1 MYKVPDVKNATP
13 GMYKYKVPD
22 VKNATP
28 GMSISEGSQL
38 VGTGDL
44 MGFTR
49 REVIE
54 PVKSLIMG
62 PVDGI
67 LNMLLVR
74 LWPSRFRLSCA
85 YLAAL
90 FVLVGSSHIG
100 FEPSAASYGAPKC
113 QSTQWSGSAKSD
125 AKPLQP
131 TYQRRVARRK
141 GTVMPTAPHRLYAPV
156 TTRFAADPAIIAKV
170 FKP

>member
-1 MYKVPDVKNATP
+1 M
-13 GMYKYKVPD
+13 YKVPD

-28 GMSISEGSQL
+28 GMSISEGSQP

-74 LWPSRFRLSCA
+74 LWPSRFRSSCA

-90 FVLVGSSHIG
+90 FLL
-100 FEPSAASYGAPKC
+100 
-113 QSTQWSGSAKSD
+113 D
-125 AKPLQP
+125 
-131 TYQRRVARRK
+131 RR
-141 GTVMPTAPHRLYAPV
+141 
-156 TTRFAADPAIIAKV
+156 F
-170 FKP
+170 